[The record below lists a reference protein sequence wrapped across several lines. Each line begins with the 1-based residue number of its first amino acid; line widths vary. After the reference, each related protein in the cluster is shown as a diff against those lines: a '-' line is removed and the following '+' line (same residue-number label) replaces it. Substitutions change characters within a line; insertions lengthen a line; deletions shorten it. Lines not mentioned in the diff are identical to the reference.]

1 MRIGQVVWYRLLNN
15 KYQNN
20 KYQETEMIKIRTKFL
35 GVIAG
40 AILSQ
45 SAFAEVNFAG
55 KTIEWTIPFSETGG
69 SAKWANFFA
78 PLLSEALPGNPTVV
92 VKFMPGAGSTKG
104 ANWFQRQNI
113 RTVQSCSDLPDRHNF
128 RTY

>member
-40 AILSQ
+40 AILSI
-45 SAFAEVNFAG
+45 S
-55 KTIEWTIPFSETGG
+55 
-69 SAKWANFFA
+69 
-78 PLLSEALPGNPTVV
+78 L
-92 VKFMPGAGSTKG
+92 
-104 ANWFQRQNI
+104 
-113 RTVQSCSDLPDRHNF
+113 C
-128 RTY
+128 